1 MIKENPWPSGESKP
15 LILLSD
21 GPEELASE
29 HGLSFSKDRDDLD
42 VCHYCFT
49 SDKDVGV
56 ILFHFYENSPAKGTV
71 IYVDRNVD
79 TVFAI
84 NRLIENYRLYR
95 SRLKW
100 VQSEA

>member
-21 GPEELASE
+21 GPAELARK
-29 HGLSFSKDRDDLD
+29 HGLSFVKDADELD
-42 VCHYCFT
+42 ACHYCLVC
-49 SDKDVGV
+49 DKDVGA
-56 ILFHFYENSPAKGTV
+56 ILFHFYENYPAKGTA

-84 NRLIENYRLYR
+84 NRLIENYIP
-95 SRLKW
+95 W
-100 VQSEA
+100 VVANDSG